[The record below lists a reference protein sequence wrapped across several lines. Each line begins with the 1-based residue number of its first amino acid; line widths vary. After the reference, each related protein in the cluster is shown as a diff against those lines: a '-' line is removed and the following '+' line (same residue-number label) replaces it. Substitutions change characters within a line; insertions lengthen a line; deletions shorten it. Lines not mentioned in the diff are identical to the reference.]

1 MQISFEAT
9 CRGLLCVLQ
18 LWNCQMPAGSAGK
31 KLFLK
36 RKKKNFG
43 GKSGQW
49 ILSWIDNKKLS
60 YHWFRNYPCTIQ

>member
-9 CRGLLCVLQ
+9 CRGLLRVLQ

-31 KLFLK
+31 KWFLK

-43 GKSGQW
+43 VMV
-49 ILSWIDNKKLS
+49 
-60 YHWFRNYPCTIQ
+60 